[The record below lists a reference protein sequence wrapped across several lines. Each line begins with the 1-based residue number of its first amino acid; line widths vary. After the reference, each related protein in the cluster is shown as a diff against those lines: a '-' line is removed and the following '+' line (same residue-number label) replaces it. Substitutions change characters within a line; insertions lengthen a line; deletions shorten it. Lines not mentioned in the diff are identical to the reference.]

1 MSFPIR
7 FISLSRI
14 STRLFSVIACVRIPF
29 LFNTEEYSLVG
40 VYHIWLIH
48 FLVNGHLAC
57 FHVFVIVNNAAT
69 GVYKCLFQGMLSI
82 LSGIFSEVELLDH
95 KVLRFLSACDGED
108 ENILRNGEVI
118 LAYPWLSLNCV

>member
-1 MSFPIR
+1 MGI
-7 FISLSRI
+7 
-14 STRLFSVIACVRIPF
+14 
-29 LFNTEEYSLVG
+29 
-40 VYHIWLIH
+40 YHIWLIH

-57 FHVFVIVNNAAT
+57 FHVSVIVNSAAT
-69 GVYKCLFQGMLSI
+69 EAYKCLFQGILSI
-82 LSGIFSEVELLDH
+82 LWGLFSEVELLDH